1 MHFIKKLTIAI
12 VAFFLAAQ
20 PFLLPLA
27 GIAQTA
33 AVPTAASQTAANEKF
48 TVVLQTRDAQ
58 QKIVVKPDQIDP
70 NQTAVIVVDMWDRHW
85 CKSFT
90 EKVGG
95 MVEGMNEMLAAA
107 RKLGMQVIFAPSET
121 MEFYKDVPQ
130 RRRIQQM
137 PAHPLQA
144 VKAFD
149 PPSMPWL
156 KTGGCECS
164 KDRPCKGYR
173 AWTRQHKDL
182 VIDDNDVISDN
193 AQEINNFCR
202 EKGIQNLLYAGVASN
217 MCVSTT
223 RSFSVIPMTR
233 YGYRCILVRDLAE
246 AISGNG
252 YDPDLKKELPTF
264 TPEQATAKV
273 TEHFERFFAPTISA
287 DQLLVA
293 AGIQGSVHKPGPG
306 PSMFSLEEV
315 RNYIPKGPTVSF
327 RQLCYDYNW
336 VGRDLSDLPL
346 KFTEATPVEYAELSK
361 KINLDAALVLAVPH
375 HGYTT
380 YESKVGVKFP
390 GIKGDWFG
398 EVVKEL
404 HKRDIRALGYI
415 TLGTNWKFM
424 RDHLGQP
431 YISASM
437 KEHGELTARG
447 LCFNGDGY
455 IELVEDYTREIL
467 THYPVDALRYDMLF
481 SPKNCTCDGCKKLY
495 KELFQEE
502 FTSWEEINAR
512 DSSRIEYQNIATL
525 NRAGDRLIKT
535 ARAVKPNVEIWQNH
549 VNTYSEADVNLGR
562 RYDIA
567 YIEFGDPFRLLALR
581 GILDKN
587 AIIVGQTLT
596 NPIRRTIMA
605 LGARCYQYIQVDQ
618 KTALPADRS
627 WVEDDLAP
635 FYKMVK
641 EVQPYLEDATLPTTI
656 GVVFAENTRRHFPKF
671 DRSEYMRAAEGITMN
686 YLNSS
691 LPLQFVNVLD
701 LDKKDLQQYKLLLL
715 PRTSGLTAGELNS
728 LRNYVRNGG
737 RLLLTGDALLYDES
751 GKQLPD
757 FSLAAEMG
765 VRFTQFG
772 QAGDTLLVSG
782 SDLVTARKTGKQ
794 LAASLPDPIRI
805 TNLVKIEPVSGTT
818 LVSLKNAQETLPLV
832 HVNKFGSGEFIYIA
846 TAGAVALERAIGDRF
861 TGPAPI
867 QVTEKNKKVILA
879 RQEKQD
885 RWVMHLLDD
894 GDYEITVDKTF
905 APASA
910 VIAQYPASGW
920 SYTVRQTKKGLVLH
934 VQGDAKNRVLVLR

>member
-12 VAFFLAAQ
+12 AAFFLTAQ
-20 PFLLPLA
+20 LFLPLA

-33 AVPTAASQTAANEKF
+33 AAPTAASQTDAHEEF
-48 TVVLQTRDAQ
+48 TIVLQTRDRE

-70 NQTAVIVVDMWDRHW
+70 SQTAVIVVDMWDKHW

-95 MVEGMNEMLAAA
+95 MVEGMNKMLDAA
-107 RKLGMQVIFAPSET
+107 RKLGVQVIFAPSET
-121 MEFYKDVPQ
+121 MDFYKDAPQ

-137 PAHPLQA
+137 PTHPLQA

-149 PPSMPWL
+149 PPPMPWL

-164 KDRPCKGYR
+164 KDRPCKGNR
-173 AWTRQHKDL
+173 SWTRQHKDL
-182 VIDDNDVISDN
+182 VITAGDLISDDVK
-193 AQEINNFCR
+193 EINNFCR
-202 EKGIQNLLYAGVASN
+202 EKGIKNLLYAGVASN
-217 MCVSTT
+217 MCVATT
-223 RSFSVIPMTR
+223 RPFSVTPMTR
-233 YGYRCILVRDLAE
+233 YGYRCVLIRDLAE

-252 YDPDLKKELPTF
+252 YDPDLKKEIPDF
-264 TPEQATAKV
+264 KPEQGTARV
-273 TEHFERFFAPTISA
+273 AEHFERFFAPTISG

-293 AGIQGSVHKPGPG
+293 AHIPGSVHKPGPG

-336 VGRDLSDLPL
+336 VGRNLSDLPL
-346 KFTEATPVEYAELSK
+346 KFTEASPVEYAELSK

-380 YESKVGVKFP
+380 YNSKVGVKFP

-431 YISASM
+431 YITTTM
-437 KEHGELTARG
+437 KDHGEVHYQG

-495 KELFQEE
+495 RELFHEE
-502 FTSWEEINAR
+502 FTSWNEINAR

-641 EVQPYLEDATLPTTI
+641 EVQPYLEDATLPTNI
-656 GVVFAENTRRHFPKF
+656 GVVFAENTRRHFRKF
-671 DRSEYMRAAEGITMN
+671 DRTEYMRAAEGITNN

-728 LRNYVRNGG
+728 LRNYVKNGG
-737 RLLLTGDALLYDES
+737 RLLLTGDALLYDEA

-757 FSLAAEMG
+757 FSLAQEMG
-765 VRFTQFG
+765 VQFR
-772 QAGDTLLVSG
+772 QLTPTVDTLRATAA
-782 SDLVTARKTGKQ
+782 DLVMVSKTRKQ
-794 LAASLPDPIRI
+794 LRTSLPDSLAI
-805 TNLVKIEPVSGTT
+805 TNLVKVEPVSGTT
-818 LVSLKNAQETLPLV
+818 LLSVKQGQDDIPLV
-832 HVNKFGSGEFIYIA
+832 HVNKSGKGEFIYIA
-846 TAGAVALERAIGDRF
+846 TPGVAELTRAIADRF
-861 TGPAPI
+861 TGPVPVNVSRKD
-867 QVTEKNKKVILA
+867 QRVILA

-894 GDYEITVDKTF
+894 GDYEIAIDKTF
-905 APASA
+905 APASG

-920 SYTVRQTKKGLVLH
+920 SYQVKQTKKGLVLRVKGN
-934 VQGDAKNRVLVLR
+934 VQDRVLVLQ